1 MRMSKKTY
9 LWLPLGLVPLV
20 ASLWESR
27 YLIAGLYCLF
37 LLWLFHPSGASA
49 WRAQRRSPGSGAP
62 RITTFSKV
70 VFGVGV
76 ALSLWILYTRA

>member
-1 MRMSKKTY
+1 MRMSKKTH

-20 ASLWESR
+20 ANLWEGH

-49 WRAQRRSPGSGAP
+49 WRAQRRSTGSGVP
-62 RITTFSKV
+62 RFTTISKV
-70 VFGVGV
+70 VFGFGV

>member
-1 MRMSKKTY
+1 MRTSKKTY
-9 LWLPLGLVPLV
+9 LWLPLGFVPPIASLWAGRYLV
-20 ASLWESR
+20 AS
-27 YLIAGLYCLF
+27 LYCLF

-49 WRAQRRSPGSGAP
+49 WRAQRRSPGRGVP
-62 RITTFSKV
+62 RFTTFSKV